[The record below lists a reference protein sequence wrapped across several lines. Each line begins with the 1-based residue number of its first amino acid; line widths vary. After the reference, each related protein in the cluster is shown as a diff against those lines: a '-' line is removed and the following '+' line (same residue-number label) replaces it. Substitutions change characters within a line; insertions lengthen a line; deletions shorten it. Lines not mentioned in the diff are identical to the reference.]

1 MTTKHLEI
9 TDLKVNIGL
18 KEIVKGVSFSA
29 KKGENISILGPNG
42 AGKTTLLKG
51 MSNLIPSSGTVNIG
65 SQNVNIMTNS
75 QRAKEVCYV
84 PQNSTVTGSFNVN
97 SFVELARYPYRLP
110 WEKWTKEDETHVKNA
125 LEITQCDQFSKRDIS
140 TLSGGERQR
149 VFIAAA
155 IAQNSPVILFDEPV
169 TYLDP
174 VHRTAISEIIENL
187 CSKDN
192 KLVVNVTHEVN
203 EALLYS
209 SRIIVFNEGQIVF
222 DGDPQQVVSEK
233 VLDDVFKTKFV
244 ETIHPVLNKS
254 LLFPGR
260 SQ

>member
-1 MTTKHLEI
+1 MS
-9 TDLKVNIGL
+9 DLLKIENLSVNIDG
-18 KEIVKGVSFSA
+18 KKIVKGVSFSVS
-29 KKGENISILGPNG
+29 KGENISILGPNG

-51 MSNLIPSSGTVNIG
+51 ISNLISFSGYVKIG
-65 SQNVNIMTNS
+65 SVSVKKMSNAS
-75 QRAKEVCYV
+75 RAKEICYV
-84 PQNSTVTGSFNVN
+84 PQNSTVTGSFNVK

-110 WEKWTKEDETHVKNA
+110 WEKWTQKDKNYVQKA
-125 LEITQCDQFSKRDIS
+125 LEITKCVQFSDRDIS

-155 IAQNSPVILFDEPV
+155 IAQNSPIILFDEPV

-174 VHRTAISEIIENL
+174 VHRTAISEIIEDL
-187 CSKDN
+187 CTKD
-192 KLVVNVTHEVN
+192 KMVINVTHEVN

-209 SRIIVFNEGQIVF
+209 SRIIVFDNGKIVF
-222 DGDPQQVVSEK
+222 DGSPEQVVVNK

-260 SQ
+260 AV

>member
-1 MTTKHLEI
+1 MS
-9 TDLKVNIGL
+9 DLLKIKNFSVSIDE
-18 KEIVKGVSFSA
+18 KEIVRNVSFSA
-29 KKGENISILGPNG
+29 DIGENISILGPNG

-51 MSNLIPSSGTVNIG
+51 ISNLIPSSGTLNI
-65 SQNVNIMTNS
+65 SSVSVRKMSNA

-84 PQNSTVTGSFNVN
+84 PQNSAVTGSFNVK

-110 WEKWTKEDETHVKNA
+110 WEKWTKEDAGYVEKA
-125 LEITQCDQFSKRDIS
+125 LRITKCKQFADRDIS

-155 IAQNSPVILFDEPV
+155 IAQNSPIILFDEPV

-174 VHRTAISEIIENL
+174 VYRAAISEIIEDL
-187 CSKDN
+187 CTKEN
-192 KLVVNVTHEVN
+192 KLVINVTHEVN

-209 SRIIVFNEGQIVF
+209 SRIIVFDNGEIVF
-222 DGDPQQVVSEK
+222 DGSPAQVVREK

-260 SQ
+260 AV